1 MKRHTCA
8 LFDLDGVIVDTAKY
22 HFLAWKKIATMFGY
36 ELTPSDNE
44 ELKGVSRSDSLNII
58 LKLAQ
63 TTLDDS
69 NIKRYLIQKNEDYLK
84 HIEDINPQD
93 VLPGI
98 FEVLTILKEKKVK
111 IGLGSASKNASIIL
125 DRLELTSFFDVIID
139 GNHVDKSKP
148 HPEVFLRGSE
158 ALGVNPSQCVVFEDS
173 SSGILAAKAA
183 GMTAVAIGAYETFT
197 KQDYCYPNFL
207 PLVQR
212 GLGELF

>member
-1 MKRHTCA
+1 M
-8 LFDLDGVIVDTAKY
+8 
-22 HFLAWKKIATMFGY
+22 
-36 ELTPSDNE
+36 
-44 ELKGVSRSDSLNII
+44 
-58 LKLAQ
+58 AQ

-84 HIEDINPQD
+84 YIKDINPQD
-93 VLPGI
+93 ILPGI
-98 FEVLTILKEKKVK
+98 FETLTILKEKKVK

-139 GNHVDKSKP
+139 GNQVDKSKP

-158 ALGVNPSQCVVFEDS
+158 ALGVNPLQCVVFEDS